1 MSTAVAEEIEVKD
14 VGPVEHLSI
23 PLPPGG
29 GLVVIRGPQDHGKS
43 KTLEAVDYAVTGN
56 GSIEKR
62 DGSTKGTITIGEA
75 TVSVVKQA
83 RRQGFELVASSL
95 DGRLKISDLI
105 DPGLKDP
112 EKNDA
117 VRIKALVQLAG
128 VTPDITLFHDL
139 AGGKAEFDEIVGPD
153 ATETDDIVTMA
164 ARVKRHFEAA
174 ARKASDLA
182 ENYTGNA
189 LGHREAALGY
199 DPEVEADSEK
209 LQLAL
214 EAAIREQQRLESE
227 QKAAAA
233 HNARIVE
240 AREAIKNAQE
250 ASAFPPVHEAQTCE
264 NEARNAKKAA
274 ADEVELL
281 TESLREARVRL
292 AKAEAAHVLAVKTL
306 QGAEQHAKT
315 LAAWSDTAK
324 LDGIEVDETKLQA
337 ARDQVASA
345 RKAVEQ
351 GALQRDK
358 AVRQAKADTSD
369 RMANEARKRSE
380 KLRDAAKATDEVLSQ
395 LVGRCGTPWRVER
408 GRLVTNHK
416 RGTIPVSELSDGT
429 RSKVAIDIGIAALAR
444 MGVPDKLMI
453 LTLPQRIYGE
463 FQPKTRKEIDD
474 HARKCGVHVLTA
486 EATDD
491 EELSAEPFTA

>member
-1 MSTAVAEEIEVKD
+1 MSTAVAEEIELKD
-14 VGPVEHLSI
+14 IGPVEHLSI
-23 PLPPGG
+23 PLPAGG
-29 GLVVIRGPQDHGKS
+29 GLVVVRGRQDIGKS
-43 KTLEAVDYAVTGN
+43 QTLNAVDYAVTGN

-62 DGSTKGTITIGEA
+62 DGATRGTITIGDA

-83 RRQGFELVASSL
+83 RRQGFELVAASL

-174 ARKASDLA
+174 SRKEADKA
-182 ENYTGNA
+182 ENFTGNA

-209 LQLAL
+209 LQAAL

-227 QKAAAA
+227 CDAARK
-233 HNARIVE
+233 HNAAIVE
-240 AREAIKNAQE
+240 ARKALEAAQ
-250 ASAFPPVHEAQTCE
+250 SSSSFPPVAEALDAE
-264 NEARNAKKAA
+264 SIARSAKDNAAE
-274 ADEVELL
+274 EVALL
-281 TESLREARVRL
+281 TESLREARVKL
-292 AKAEAAHVLAVKTL
+292 AKAEAAHVLAVKTRE
-306 QGAEQHAKT
+306 GAEQHERTLGAWGQTARLEGIPEPEAEARAAK
-315 LAAWSDTAK
+315 AQV
-324 LDGIEVDETKLQA
+324 EQA
-337 ARDQVASA
+337 RI
-345 RKAVEQ
+345 AVEQ

-358 AVRQAKADTSD
+358 AVRQARADTAD
-369 RMANEARKRSE
+369 RMAAESRKKAD

-408 GRLVTNHK
+408 GRLVTTHK

-444 MGVPDKLMI
+444 MGIPDKLMI
-453 LTLPQRIYGE
+453 LTIPQRIYGE
-463 FQPKTRKEIDD
+463 FQPKTRREID
-474 HARKCGVHVLTA
+474 AYGKKVGVHILTA

-491 EELSAEPFTA
+491 DVLSAEAFA